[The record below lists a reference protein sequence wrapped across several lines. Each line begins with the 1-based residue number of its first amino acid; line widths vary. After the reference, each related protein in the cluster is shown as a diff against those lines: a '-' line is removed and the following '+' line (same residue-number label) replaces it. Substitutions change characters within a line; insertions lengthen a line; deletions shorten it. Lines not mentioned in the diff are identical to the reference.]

1 MKLTV
6 RFQPLLCTNLVC
18 RRSLAKINLLH
29 RSSDG
34 LKKST
39 LVLFNQVRKLPK
51 VCDAKCKFPRLLTI
65 FDTGG
70 LDMQIGYIVNSGGTG
85 TQNPGFGYPK
95 YHREMG

>member
-29 RSSDG
+29 RSSSDG

-70 LDMQIGYIVNSGGTG
+70 LDMQIGKDIL
-85 TQNPGFGYPK
+85 
-95 YHREMG
+95 